1 MPYKP
6 KTIEKAYYS
15 ITEVAEMLDL
25 SPSLLRFWENQFTA
39 LNPKK
44 GKKGNRMYTPKD
56 IELVQ
61 KLKHLIKD
69 QGFTLK
75 GAQLALKKKEPDAS
89 FHVVLTDDSNAENTV
104 VQSPPQKVVETPS
117 EQNKFNKIELA
128 EKLVR
133 IRMGLAEIIKQI

>member
-6 KTIEKAYYS
+6 KPIEKAYYS
-15 ITEVAEMLDL
+15 ITEVAELLDL

-75 GAQLALKKKEPDAS
+75 GAQLALKKKDLDIVSTELATIQVPDEAAAND
-89 FHVVLTDDSNAENTV
+89 VN
-104 VQSPPQKVVETPS
+104 ETKNETAP
-117 EQNKFNKIELA
+117 KFNKTELA

>member
-15 ITEVAEMLDL
+15 ITEVAEMLEL
-25 SPSLLRFWENQFTA
+25 SPSLLRFWENQFSA

-56 IELVQ
+56 IELIK
-61 KLKHLIKD
+61 KLKLLIKD

-75 GAQLALKKKEPDAS
+75 GAQMALKKKES
-89 FHVVLTDDSNAENTV
+89 IEQT
-104 VQSPPQKVVETPS
+104 ETPVIQTIQPDHENSPKEINTQS
-117 EQNKFNKIELA
+117 EPSVKFNKTELA

>member
-25 SPSLLRFWENQFTA
+25 SPSLLRFWESQFSA

-56 IELVQ
+56 VELIQ
-61 KLKHLIKD
+61 KLKYLIRD

-75 GAQLALKKKEPDAS
+75 GAQMALKKKEPISTPETAIIQEE
-89 FHVVLTDDSNAENTV
+89 VRQEKTPE
-104 VQSPPQKVVETPS
+104 VVESHVEPS
-117 EQNKFNKIELA
+117 VKFNKTELA